1 MLSRSENKVMRALTK
16 MRKDKNSLLVSP
28 MDLLSVLGDKEFNHA
43 FLEKIIQDLCS
54 DGYFDLVYSDR
65 RGEKV
70 YCITFLQKGQ
80 AYNRNTLI
88 MRRNLVFRLGVTV
101 VLAIVSFLIGL
112 VLKAIF

>member
-1 MLSRSENKVMRALTK
+1 MLSKAENKVMRALTK
-16 MRKDKNSLLVSP
+16 MRKEKNSLLVSP
-28 MDLLSVLGDKEFNHA
+28 LDLLVILGDKEFNQTY
-43 FLEKIIQDLCS
+43 LEKIIQDLCS

-80 AYNRNTLI
+80 AYNRNQLI
-88 MRRNLVFRLGVTV
+88 IRRNLAFRLGLSV

>member
-1 MLSRSENKVMRALTK
+1 MLSKAENKVMRALMK
-16 MRKDKNSLLVSP
+16 MRKDRNSLLVSP
-28 MDLLSVLGDKEFNHA
+28 MDLLAVLGDKEFNQT
-43 FLEKIIQDLCS
+43 FLEKIIQDLSS